1 MPNMSGFICPVCG
14 GRLADCGTLLRCE
27 GNHCFDKSKFGYVNL
42 LLSQSSGAKRHGDDR
57 VMVRSRRDFL
67 NAGYYSFLRDEV
79 CAVCRELLPPD
90 TVILDAGCGE
100 GYYTAGVKA
109 ALPSAQ
115 VLGVDISKDA
125 LEYFSKRKCGAETA
139 VAGVFS
145 LPVASGEC
153 DCVLNIFSPEADDE
167 FRRVLKDGGVL
178 IRVIP
183 AEDHLFSLKQLV
195 YDKPYRNEMPE
206 PQLDGF
212 ELVDERRISAELELA
227 DNAAVLALFKMTPY
241 YYKTGRADQQKLD
254 GVDRL
259 VTQAEFCVRVY
270 RKEEHHA

>member
-1 MPNMSGFICPVCG
+1 
-14 GRLADCGTLLRCE
+14 
-27 GNHCFDKSKFGYVNL
+27 
-42 LLSQSSGAKRHGDDR
+42 
-57 VMVRSRRDFL
+57 MVRSRRDFL

-79 CAVCRELLPPD
+79 CAVCRELLSPD
-90 TVILDAGCGE
+90 AVILDAGCGE

-167 FRRVLKDGGVL
+167 FRRVLKRRRSADQSYSRRGS
-178 IRVIP
+178 P
-183 AEDHLFSLKQLV
+183 FSLKQLV

-254 GVDRL
+254 GVDHL

-270 RKEEHHA
+270 RKEERHA